1 MTRKSKN
8 VNENS
13 TTACPEE
20 SVKLVKRFRPKE
32 QLIVEFKGET
42 KTDPWEPLFLLPLKQ
57 TIENP
62 IKLKR
67 LITRSTIGNSPEN
80 QAIRTTSGASRGP
93 RHQPTRMRMNRD
105 RSAKKS

>member
-20 SVKLVKRFRPKE
+20 SVELVKRFRPKHKEPKE

-42 KTDPWEPLFLLPLKQ
+42 KTDPWGPLFLLAVKQ

-62 IKLKR
+62 
-67 LITRSTIGNSPEN
+67 N
-80 QAIRTTSGASRGP
+80 QT
-93 RHQPTRMRMNRD
+93 
-105 RSAKKS
+105 KKINLLR

>member
-42 KTDPWEPLFLLPLKQ
+42 KTDPWGPLFLLPLKQ

-62 IKLKR
+62 IQTKKNL
-67 LITRSTIGNSPEN
+67 SPAPQLEIHQKIKQSELPVE
-80 QAIRTTSGASRGP
+80 QAGGHDISR
-93 RHQPTRMRMNRD
+93 HEC
-105 RSAKKS
+105 A

>member
-20 SVKLVKRFRPKE
+20 SVKLVKKFRPKE

-42 KTDPWEPLFLLPLKQ
+42 RTDPWGPLFLLAVKQ

-62 IKLKR
+62 NQTKKINLLRSLPARQLDIHQKIKQSEL
-67 LITRSTIGNSPEN
+67 PVE
-80 QAIRTTSGASRGP
+80 QAGGHDISR
-93 RHQPTRMRMNRD
+93 HEC
-105 RSAKKS
+105 A